1 MAIARDRNF
10 PVSLDGVPMIV
21 PFRTA
26 VGAVMLVGCSLMSAC
41 AHTVLPSTPK
51 RPADM
56 TSTDTYRVNALSEHP
71 DLTPE
76 EVGRRILRLLDGL
89 GSIDE
94 LTTQEVVARTGIP
107 LKYAPKGKVY
117 AFTIQMPESPWYYG
131 VIYRDESEIKS
142 VELEYAYDGDAMP
155 DGPPL
160 CAMSVDDLAK
170 RFKKDGF
177 AMRFDVDGL
186 GQALAYYF
194 ERSPLKVRVV
204 PGASI
209 TSNETG
215 TYKMCVSQ
223 LMITG
228 VE

>member
-1 MAIARDRNF
+1 
-10 PVSLDGVPMIV
+10 MIV
-21 PFRTA
+21 LFRTA
-26 VGAVMLVGCSLMSAC
+26 VGVAALAGCSLMSAC
-41 AHTVLPSTPK
+41 AHTVSPSTPK
-51 RPADM
+51 EPVDM
-56 TSTDTYRVNALSEHP
+56 MSTDTYRVSALSEHP

-89 GSIDE
+89 GSMDE
-94 LTTQEVVARTGIP
+94 LTTQEVVTRTGIP

-117 AFTIQMPESPWYYG
+117 AFTIQMPDSPWYYG
-131 VIYRDESEIKS
+131 VIYRDERDIKS
-142 VELEYAYDGDAMP
+142 IELEYTYDGDTMP
-155 DGPPL
+155 EGAPL

-186 GQALAYYF
+186 GQAMAYYF

-204 PGASI
+204 PGASV
-209 TSNETG
+209 TNNETG
-215 TYKMCVSQ
+215 TYQMCVSQ